1 MALATDVFGEPVTE
15 NVVMGIPEYANRARQ
30 IRADVA
36 RRWKER
42 DDKYE
47 KALGYVKALKS
58 QWGTGV
64 STLCLV
70 YNATGEPLTFVT
82 SHDWFGHI
90 YQTYPRVIANGQWG
104 GFLHVKT
111 AGAASGSEAA
121 VVYRGKNKDG
131 RATDWLLAWDNPWRR
146 IDLDNQ
152 AYAEIHAAGYFERVD
167 WGAIAKCLEGA
178 TSQHYA
184 AWEGC
189 IAYVKT
195 ESDTSPLYEA
205 VLSLE

>member
-1 MALATDVFGEPVTE
+1 MASATNVFGEPITE

-36 RRWKER
+36 KQWKGK
-42 DDKYE
+42 DCKYE
-47 KALGYVKALKS
+47 EALGYVKALKR
-58 QWGTGV
+58 QWGTGA

-90 YQTYPRVIANGQWG
+90 YQTCPRVIANGQWG
-104 GFLHVKT
+104 GFLHVK
-111 AGAASGSEAA
+111 AAVAASGSEAA

-131 RATDWLLAWDNPWRR
+131 RATDWLLAWDNPWRV
-146 IDLDNQ
+146 DLDKQ
-152 AYAEIHAAGYFERVD
+152 AYVEIHEAGYFERVD
-167 WGAIAKCLEGA
+167 WGAIAKSLEGA
-178 TSQHYA
+178 TSHHYA
-184 AWEGC
+184 TWEGC
-189 IAYVKT
+189 IAYVKI
-195 ESDTSPLYEA
+195 ENDTSPLYEA